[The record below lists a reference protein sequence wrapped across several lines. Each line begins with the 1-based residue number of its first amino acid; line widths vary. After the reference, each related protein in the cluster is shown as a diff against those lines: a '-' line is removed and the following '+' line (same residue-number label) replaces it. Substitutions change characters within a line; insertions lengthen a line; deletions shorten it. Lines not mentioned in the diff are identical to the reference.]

1 MGDIIAGRAA
11 ATLSVSDI
19 AFESFES
26 EIGVVIDVILDD
38 TNEFLKKY
46 SEPVR
51 LKYIGGILYR
61 NIDSFSELE
70 NPNIALPWDR
80 TIKDLATRNEKVKII
95 KNAEG
100 IFLYQRIQ
108 ATNETP
114 LISAVTNEIS
124 QKLIT
129 KNNSSKNQ
137 SFDVDEFN
145 KKSQTG
151 ITETNDSAKYKKYD
165 GYGNYFKFVS
175 NIHKLK
181 LYEGDLLIE
190 SRFGQSIRFSAYN
203 NNQSPKSFS
212 PTLIIRNDESPL
224 NKSKS
229 VNSLVEENLNT
240 DGSIIAMTSN
250 GYEIPFIPGTTGDT
264 GKSDFET
271 KPESFLNYPS
281 KLSGNQIFLNSG
293 RLIFSARNGEMIFYS
308 KKNYGFISDGGLSI
322 DNKGGVDI
330 NVKDGVNIL
339 TNDTDVVMYTGNGKI
354 FLGSKDLEPMVKG
367 KQLVQLL
374 GELLDAIGDLQFK
387 TPSGPSAI
395 GSENRKVFESIKGKL
410 NNVLSNLNQTA

>member
-1 MGDIIAGRAA
+1 MATILAGRYASSQVVRDSN
-11 ATLSVSDI
+11 T
-19 AFESFES
+19 ESFDS
-26 EIGVVIDVILDD
+26 EIGVVFDIILDES
-38 TNEFLKKY
+38 NEYLKQKP
-46 SEPVR
+46 EEVR
-51 LKYIGGILYR
+51 LQYIGAILYR
-61 NIDSFSELE
+61 MVTDFSDVDNLH
-70 NPNIALPWDR
+70 IALPADKS
-80 TIKDLATRNEKVKII
+80 IKDLPTRNERVKIY
-95 KNAEG
+95 KGGDGN
-100 IFLYQRIQ
+100 FLYQRIQ
-108 ATNETP
+108 STNETP
-114 LISAVTNEIS
+114 NVSAISNEIS
-124 QKLIT
+124 QKFIP
-129 KNNSSKNQ
+129 KNSSIKAQNSVDSFNQVSKTGIVDETNQ
-137 SFDVDEFN
+137 S
-145 KKSQTG
+145 
-151 ITETNDSAKYKKYD
+151 KYKKYD
-165 GYGNYFKFVS
+165 GYGKYFKYVS

-181 LYEGDLLIE
+181 LYEGDYLIE

-203 NNQSPKSFS
+203 NSDNPKSFS
-212 PTLIIRNDESPL
+212 PTIIIRNGESP
-224 NKSKS
+224 NNNVKKA
-229 VNSLVEENLNT
+229 NEIVEENLNT
-240 DGSIIAMTSN
+240 DGSVIALTSN
-250 GYEIPFIPGTTGDT
+250 NYQIPFIPGTTGDN

-271 KPESFLNYPS
+271 KPESFLNYPA
-281 KLSGNQIFLNSG
+281 KLIGNQILLNSG